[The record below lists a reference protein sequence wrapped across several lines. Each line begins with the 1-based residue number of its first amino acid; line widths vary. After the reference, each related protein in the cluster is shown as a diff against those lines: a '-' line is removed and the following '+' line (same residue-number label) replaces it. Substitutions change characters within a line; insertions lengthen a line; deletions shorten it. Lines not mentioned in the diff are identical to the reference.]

1 MQNRSSDVSSELQ
14 TFVVSSS
21 AKLTTTKRPQ
31 ANSSDRYVQDCA
43 GERTTPHALI
53 SCWNRKSRLT
63 DPLATIASE
72 ESKREISFGHV
83 TVKDR
88 KFDIVALQEVCWK
101 GSTVRVF
108 RGNHTIYQSCGNTH
122 ELGTAFMVVGE
133 MQKRVIG
140 WWPVS
145 DRMCSLRIK
154 GRFFNIS
161 IINVHSPHLGSS
173 DDGKDEFYAQLE
185 REYDRCPR
193 HDIKIVI
200 GDFNAQVGQEVEFRP
215 VVGRFSAHQQTNEN
229 GLRLIDFATSKNMAI
244 KSTFFQHRLLHRYT
258 WRSPM
263 QTETQIDHV
272 LIDGR
277 HFSDIIDVRTYRGA
291 NIDSDHYL
299 VMVMLRP
306 KLSVVNNVRY
316 RRPPR
321 YNLDRLRDTEVAT
334 AYARHL
340 EAALLAEEEL
350 NDAPLEDCWTR
361 TKAAISN
368 AAESVL
374 GYRRKQQTRLF
385 RDKKRH
391 LEESERDEME
401 MLYRSQDTRAFYR
414 KLNDSR
420 NRFMPRA
427 EMCRDKEGGI
437 LTDEPEIPLPIRQ
450 MTHQPSPNR
459 QQSGAMLTRFA

>member
-1 MQNRSSDVSSELQ
+1 
-14 TFVVSSS
+14 
-21 AKLTTTKRPQ
+21 
-31 ANSSDRYVQDCA
+31 
-43 GERTTPHALI
+43 
-53 SCWNRKSRLT
+53 
-63 DPLATIASE
+63 
-72 ESKREISFGHV
+72 
-83 TVKDR
+83 
-88 KFDIVALQEVCWK
+88 
-101 GSTVRVF
+101 
-108 RGNHTIYQSCGNTH
+108 
-122 ELGTAFMVVGE
+122 

-140 WWPVS
+140 WCPVS
-145 DRMCSLRIK
+145 DRMCRLRIK

-173 DDGKDEFYAQLE
+173 DDDKDEFYAQLE

-200 GDFNAQVGQEVEFRP
+200 GDFNAQVGQEVEFIP
-215 VVGRFSAHQQTNEN
+215 VVVSFSAHQQTNEN

-258 WRSPM
+258 WRSPI
-263 QTETQIDHV
+263 QTETHIDHV

-277 HFSDIIDVRTYRGA
+277 HFSDIIDVRTCRGA

-299 VMVMLRP
+299 VMVKLRP

-361 TKAAISN
+361 TKTAISN

-374 GYRRKQQTRLF
+374 GYVPRSRRNECTPGRKKPHRLF
-385 RDKKRH
+385 PH
-391 LEESERDEME
+391 QVHQSTESEASSLEDAWQASRLDHACAY
-401 MLYRSQDTRAFYR
+401 LKQ
-414 KLNDSR
+414 KL
-420 NRFMPRA
+420 
-427 EMCRDKEGGI
+427 
-437 LTDEPEIPLPIRQ
+437 Q
-450 MTHQPSPNR
+450 
-459 QQSGAMLTRFA
+459 